1 MAGNLLTMLYEHKIE
16 LKMSHKENKD
26 KAMDKNTEPQEVA
39 NENAENNPESIE
51 NEVVENEVEKLKQEV
66 GKERDNF
73 LRLFA
78 EFENYKKRTSKE
90 RIELFSTANKELMT
104 ALLPIL
110 DDFERGLNEIE
121 KSSDK
126 ALLEGM
132 QLIYNKFKNTLSQ
145 KGLKDMEVKQGD
157 SFDPEVHEAITQIP
171 APSKKLKG
179 KIIDVVEK
187 GYKLG
192 ESIIRF
198 PKVVIG
204 N

>member
-1 MAGNLLTMLYEHKIE
+1 MNNQEY
-16 LKMSHKENKD
+16 KD
-26 KAMDKNTEPQEVA
+26 KEMDKDLQNQEI
-39 NENAENNPESIE
+39 ENESIE
-51 NEVVENEVEKLKQEV
+51 SDEELTEEQEAENEVDKLKIEIE
-66 GKERDNF
+66 KERNNF

-104 ALLPIL
+104 VLLPIL
-110 DDFERGLNEIE
+110 DDFERGLNEVE

-132 QLIYNKFKNTLSQ
+132 MLIYNKFKNTLNQ
-145 KGLKDMEVKQGD
+145 KGLKEIILKQGD
-157 SFDPEVHEAITQIP
+157 VFDAEVHEAISQIP

-187 GYKLG
+187 GYMLG
-192 ESIIRF
+192 ETIIRF
-198 PKVVIG
+198 PKVVLG

>member
-1 MAGNLLTMLYEHKIE
+1 MSNKEHKE
-16 LKMSHKENKD
+16 SDMEQDFQNKD
-26 KAMDKNTEPQEVA
+26 MDSENVEMNSESVDDQIEESEVDIL
-39 NENAENNPESIE
+39 NAE
-51 NEVVENEVEKLKQEV
+51 VKKEK
-66 GKERDNF
+66 DNF

-90 RIELFSTANKELMT
+90 RLELFSTANRELMT
-104 ALLPIL
+104 VLLPIL

-121 KSSDK
+121 KSSDQ
-126 ALLEGM
+126 ALLQGM
-132 QLIYNKFKNTLSQ
+132 QLIYNKFKNTLIQ
-145 KGLKDMEVKQGD
+145 KGLKEVEVKQGD
-157 SFDPEVHEAITQIP
+157 SFDADIHEAVTQIP

-192 ESIIRF
+192 DTIIRF
-198 PKVVIG
+198 PKVILG

>member
-1 MAGNLLTMLYEHKIE
+1 MSNKEHKEQEMEKDIPNQEVENGQGSVEAGNEEAAGSDSEPVVSETEALE
-16 LKMSHKENKD
+16 LEVRKEK
-26 KAMDKNTEPQEVA
+26 
-39 NENAENNPESIE
+39 
-51 NEVVENEVEKLKQEV
+51 
-66 GKERDNF
+66 DNF

-78 EFENYKKRTSKE
+78 EFENYKKRTSRE

-104 ALLPIL
+104 VLLPIL
-110 DDFERGLNEIE
+110 DDFERGLKEME

-126 ALLEGM
+126 SLMEGT

-145 KGLKDMEVKQGD
+145 KGLKEMEVKQGD
-157 SFDPEVHEAITQIP
+157 VFDADLHEAITQIP

-179 KIIDVVEK
+179 KIIDTVEK

-192 ESIIRF
+192 ETIIRF
-198 PKVVIG
+198 PKVILG

>member
-1 MAGNLLTMLYEHKIE
+1 
-16 LKMSHKENKD
+16 MSHKENKD
-26 KAMDKNTEPQEVA
+26 KEMDKNTEPQEVA
-39 NENAENNPESIE
+39 KENVENNTESID
-51 NEVVENEVEKLKQEV
+51 NEVVENEVEKLNQEV

-179 KIIDVVEK
+179 KIINVVEK

>member
-1 MAGNLLTMLYEHKIE
+1 
-16 LKMSHKENKD
+16 MSDQEYKENEMEKD
-26 KAMDKNTEPQEVA
+26 IPNQEVENENIEGVNDSA
-39 NENAENNPESIE
+39 EDFENAENEPIESE
-51 NEVVENEVEKLKQEV
+51 NELLKAEVEK
-66 GKERDNF
+66 ERNNF

-110 DDFERGLNEIE
+110 DDFERGLKEIE
-121 KSSDK
+121 KSSDDV
-126 ALLEGM
+126 LLQGM

-145 KGLKDMEVKQGD
+145 KGLKEMEVKQGD
-157 SFDPEVHEAITQIP
+157 TFDAEIHEAIAQIP

-179 KIIDVVEK
+179 KIIETVEK

-192 ESIIRF
+192 ETIIRY
-198 PKVVIG
+198 PKIVLG

>member
-1 MAGNLLTMLYEHKIE
+1 MNNQEY
-16 LKMSHKENKD
+16 KD
-26 KAMDKNTEPQEVA
+26 KEMDKDLQNQ
-39 NENAENNPESIE
+39 
-51 NEVVENEVEKLKQEV
+51 EVEKDSIETDEELTEDQETENEMDKLKNEME
-66 GKERDNF
+66 KERNNF

-104 ALLPIL
+104 VLLPIL
-110 DDFERGLNEIE
+110 DDFERGLNEVE

-132 QLIYNKFKNTLSQ
+132 KLIYNKFKNTLNQ
-145 KGLKDMEVKQGD
+145 KGLKEITLKQGD
-157 SFDPEVHEAITQIP
+157 IFDAEVHEAISQIP

-187 GYKLG
+187 GYMLG
-192 ESIIRF
+192 ETIIRF
-198 PKVVIG
+198 PKVVLG

>member
-1 MAGNLLTMLYEHKIE
+1 
-16 LKMSHKENKD
+16 MSNQENKD
-26 KAMDKNTEPQEVA
+26 SGLENDFQDQEFD
-39 NENAENNPESIE
+39 NETFENQEKGSE
-51 NEVVENEVEKLKQEV
+51 EQVVESESDKLKSELD
-66 GKERDNF
+66 KEKNNF

-90 RIELFSTANKELMT
+90 RIELFSTASRELMT

-110 DDFERGLNEIE
+110 DDFERGLNEIK

-126 ALLEGM
+126 DLLQGM
-132 QLIYNKFKNTLSQ
+132 QLIYNKFKNTLDQ
-145 KGLKDMEVKQGD
+145 KGLKELEVKKGD
-157 SFDPEVHEAITQIP
+157 VFDAEIHEAISQIP

-192 ESIIRF
+192 ETIIRF
-198 PKVVIG
+198 PKVVLG

>member
-1 MAGNLLTMLYEHKIE
+1 MSDQEHKE
-16 LKMSHKENKD
+16 QEMEKD
-26 KAMDKNTEPQEVA
+26 IPNQE
-39 NENAENNPESIE
+39 
-51 NEVVENEVEKLKQEV
+51 VENENMAEANAELEGSEKTE
-66 GKERDNF
+66 KERVESENDLLKAELEKERNNF

-104 ALLPIL
+104 VLLPIL
-110 DDFERGLNEIE
+110 DDFERGLKEIE
-121 KSSDK
+121 KSSDD
-126 ALLEGM
+126 ALMQGM

-145 KGLKDMEVKQGD
+145 KGLKEMEVKQGD
-157 SFDPEVHEAITQIP
+157 TFDAEIHEAITQIP

-179 KIIDVVEK
+179 KIIDTVEK

-192 ESIIRF
+192 ETIIRY
-198 PKVVIG
+198 PKVVLG

>member
-1 MAGNLLTMLYEHKIE
+1 MSNQEHKE
-16 LKMSHKENKD
+16 SEMEKDFQNQQKE
-26 KAMDKNTEPQEVA
+26 
-39 NENAENNPESIE
+39 NENAEHISESIE
-51 NEVVENEVEKLKQEV
+51 NESAESEVDRLNTEL

-104 ALLPIL
+104 VLLPVL

-121 KSSDK
+121 KSSDT
-126 ALLEGM
+126 ALLQGM
-132 QLIYNKFKNTLSQ
+132 QLIYNKFRNTLNQ
-145 KGLKDMEVKQGD
+145 KGLKQMDVKQGD
-157 SFDPEVHEAITQIP
+157 PFDPEVHEAITQIP
-171 APSKKLKG
+171 SPSKKLKG

-187 GYKLG
+187 GYQLG
-192 ESIIRF
+192 DTIIRF
-198 PKVVIG
+198 PKVVLG

>member
-1 MAGNLLTMLYEHKIE
+1 MSKKEHKE
-16 LKMSHKENKD
+16 SD
-26 KAMDKNTEPQEVA
+26 MDKDFENQELE
-39 NENAENNPESIE
+39 NENVDLKAETIE
-51 NEVVENEVEKLKQEV
+51 NEVEESEVDKLKHEL

-90 RIELFSTANKELMT
+90 RLELFSTANKELMT

-110 DDFERGLNEIE
+110 DDFERGLNEVE

-126 ALLEGM
+126 ALLQGM
-132 QLIYNKFKNTLSQ
+132 QLIFNKFKNTLGQ

-157 SFDPEVHEAITQIP
+157 SFDADIHEAITQIP

-192 ESIIRF
+192 DTIIRF
-198 PKVVIG
+198 PKVVLG

>member
-1 MAGNLLTMLYEHKIE
+1 MSDQEHKE
-16 LKMSHKENKD
+16 KE
-26 KAMDKNTEPQEVA
+26 MEKNIPNQE
-39 NENAENNPESIE
+39 
-51 NEVVENEVEKLKQEV
+51 VENENVEGATDRLEDSENTENETIESEVEGLKEEVEK
-66 GKERDNF
+66 ERNNF

-104 ALLPIL
+104 VLLPIL
-110 DDFERGLNEIE
+110 DDFERGLKEVE
-121 KSSDK
+121 KSSDE
-126 ALLEGM
+126 ALMQGM

-145 KGLKDMEVKQGD
+145 KGLKEMEVKQGD
-157 SFDPEVHEAITQIP
+157 TFDAEIHEAITQIP

-179 KIIDVVEK
+179 KIIDTVEK

-192 ESIIRF
+192 ETIIRY
-198 PKVVIG
+198 PKVVLG

>member
-1 MAGNLLTMLYEHKIE
+1 
-16 LKMSHKENKD
+16 MSDQEYKENEIEKD
-26 KAMDKNTEPQEVA
+26 IPNQEVESENIEGVNDLA
-39 NENAENNPESIE
+39 EDSENAEDESVESEIE
-51 NEVVENEVEKLKQEV
+51 LLKAEVEK
-66 GKERDNF
+66 ERNNF

-104 ALLPIL
+104 VLLPIL
-110 DDFERGLNEIE
+110 DDFERGLKEIE
-121 KSSDK
+121 KSSDD
-126 ALLEGM
+126 ALMQGM

-145 KGLKDMEVKQGD
+145 KGLKEMEVKQGD
-157 SFDPEVHEAITQIP
+157 TFDAEIHEAITQIP

-179 KIIDVVEK
+179 KIIDTVEK

-192 ESIIRF
+192 ETIIRY
-198 PKVVIG
+198 PKVVLG

>member
-1 MAGNLLTMLYEHKIE
+1 MSDQEHKE
-16 LKMSHKENKD
+16 KEMEKD
-26 KAMDKNTEPQEVA
+26 MPKQEMDNVSGEVA
-39 NENAENNPESIE
+39 AENVNDSQNIE
-51 NEVVENEVEKLKQEV
+51 NEPIESEVDVLKDELEKEKN
-66 GKERDNF
+66 NF

-104 ALLPIL
+104 VLLPIL
-110 DDFERGLNEIE
+110 DDFERGIKEIE

-126 ALLEGM
+126 GLLEGM
-132 QLIYNKFKNTLSQ
+132 QLIYSKFKNTLNQ
-145 KGLKDMEVKQGD
+145 KGLKVMEVKQGD
-157 SFDPEVHEAITQIP
+157 AFDPEIHEAISQIP

-179 KIIDVVEK
+179 KIIDTVEQ

-192 ESIIRF
+192 ETIIRY
-198 PKVVIG
+198 PKVVLG

>member
-1 MAGNLLTMLYEHKIE
+1 MNDQEHKE
-16 LKMSHKENKD
+16 TEMEKEIPNQDIDKD
-26 KAMDKNTEPQEVA
+26 TVEGK
-39 NENAENNPESIE
+39 
-51 NEVVENEVEKLKQEV
+51 VENSEKSNDTDSESVVSEVDQLKQEV
-66 GKERDNF
+66 SKEKDNF

-104 ALLPIL
+104 VLLPIL
-110 DDFERGLNEIE
+110 DDFERGLKEVE

-132 QLIYNKFKNTLSQ
+132 QLIYNKFKNTLNQ
-145 KGLKDMEVKQGD
+145 KGLKEMEVKQGD
-157 SFDPEVHEAITQIP
+157 VFDAEIHEAISQIP

-179 KIIDVVEK
+179 KIIDTVEK

-192 ESIIRF
+192 DTIIRF
-198 PKVVIG
+198 PKVVLG

>member
-1 MAGNLLTMLYEHKIE
+1 
-16 LKMSHKENKD
+16 MSDQEYKENEMEKD
-26 KAMDKNTEPQEVA
+26 IPNQEVESENIEGVNDLAEDSENTE
-39 NENAENNPESIE
+39 NEPVESE
-51 NEVVENEVEKLKQEV
+51 NELLKAEVEK
-66 GKERDNF
+66 ERNNF

-104 ALLPIL
+104 VLLPIL
-110 DDFERGLNEIE
+110 DDFERGLKEIE
-121 KSSDK
+121 KSSDD
-126 ALLEGM
+126 ALMQGM

-145 KGLKDMEVKQGD
+145 KGLKEMEVKQGD
-157 SFDPEVHEAITQIP
+157 TFDAEIHEAITQIP

-179 KIIDVVEK
+179 KIIDTVEK

-192 ESIIRF
+192 ETIIRY
-198 PKVVIG
+198 PKVVLG

>member
-1 MAGNLLTMLYEHKIE
+1 MSNQEHKE
-16 LKMSHKENKD
+16 QEMEKD
-26 KAMDKNTEPQEVA
+26 IPNQE
-39 NENAENNPESIE
+39 
-51 NEVVENEVEKLKQEV
+51 VENEKVADEAGNNEDVGSDSEPVVSETEALELEVRKEK
-66 GKERDNF
+66 DNF

-78 EFENYKKRTSKE
+78 EFENYKKRTSRE

-110 DDFERGLNEIE
+110 DDFERGLKEIG
-121 KSSDK
+121 KSSDE
-126 ALLEGM
+126 ALLEGT

-145 KGLKDMEVKQGD
+145 KGLKEMEVKQGD
-157 SFDPEVHEAITQIP
+157 VFDAEIHEAITQIP

-179 KIIDVVEK
+179 KIIDTVEK

-192 ESIIRF
+192 ETIIRF
-198 PKVVIG
+198 PKVVLG

>member
-1 MAGNLLTMLYEHKIE
+1 MSNQEHKE
-16 LKMSHKENKD
+16 SEMEKDLQNQQKENE
-26 KAMDKNTEPQEVA
+26 NTEHVS
-39 NENAENNPESIE
+39 ESIE
-51 NEVVENEVEKLKQEV
+51 NEVAESEVDRLNTEL

-104 ALLPIL
+104 VLLPVL

-132 QLIYNKFKNTLSQ
+132 QLIYSKFRNTLNQ
-145 KGLKDMEVKQGD
+145 KGLKQLEVKQGD
-157 SFDPEVHEAITQIP
+157 AFDPEVHEAITQIP

-192 ESIIRF
+192 DTIIRF
-198 PKVVIG
+198 PKVVLG

>member
-1 MAGNLLTMLYEHKIE
+1 MTN
-16 LKMSHKENKD
+16 NKD
-26 KAMDKNTEPQEVA
+26 NSKEMENEFFEDDLLNEEVENNDEELENQDDKNEEVS
-39 NENAENNPESIE
+39 EID
-51 NEVVENEVEKLKQEV
+51 KLKGEV
-66 GKERDNF
+66 KKEKDNF

-110 DDFERGLNEIE
+110 DDFERGLKEIE

-132 QLIYNKFKNTLSQ
+132 QLIYTKYKSILTQ
-145 KGLKDMEVKQGD
+145 KGLKDIEIKEGD
-157 SFDPEVHEAITQIP
+157 VFDAEIHEAISQIP

-192 ESIIRF
+192 ETIIRY

>member
-1 MAGNLLTMLYEHKIE
+1 MSDQEHKE
-16 LKMSHKENKD
+16 TEMEKEIPNQEV
-26 KAMDKNTEPQEVA
+26 DKNSVEGT
-39 NENAENNPESIE
+39 
-51 NEVVENEVEKLKQEV
+51 VENPGEGQDTDKEPVVSEVDQLKQEV
-66 GKERDNF
+66 SKEKDNF

-104 ALLPIL
+104 VLLPIL
-110 DDFERGLNEIE
+110 DDFERGLKEIE

-132 QLIYNKFKNTLSQ
+132 QLIYNKFKNTLNQ
-145 KGLKDMEVKQGD
+145 KGLKEMEVKQGEV
-157 SFDPEVHEAITQIP
+157 FDAEIHEAISQIP

-179 KIIDVVEK
+179 KIIDTVEK

-192 ESIIRF
+192 DTIIRF
-198 PKVVIG
+198 PKVVLG